1 MRRKGGVAVDDML
14 VESGRDSQY
23 LGGMLA
29 HQWQRC
35 KNSLPPAPRS
45 LQYV

>member
-14 VESGRDSQY
+14 VESGRDPQY